1 MGAGFSFVVC
11 QKRLQIDND
20 DLYNT
25 FLNARKNYFI
35 DGTINADETYM
46 NINDLPDDAGIII
59 CGHGS
64 RAKISEEEFSLLAT
78 GLRARVPNLKV
89 EYGFLEYS
97 APNIHMALDRLVA
110 QGVKK
115 IYAVPGMLFAATHAQ
130 NDIPSVLTT
139 YQQKHDGLEIEYGRE
154 LGLHDEMIN
163 AFQTRILSALGYDK
177 APAAGE
183 LYDTMLVVVGRGT
196 SVTSA
201 NAEVAKLTRIVSEN
215 LGFGWA
221 ETVYSGVTYPS
232 VGRGLEMALKLGY
245 KKIVVAPYF
254 LFGGRLIDRIMGYVD
269 KVASENPDVTFARA
283 NYLRDQSHVINTFME
298 RINETIEGSVSG
310 ASAQNGQLSLMEDFT
325 QRLARGEVD
334 VHHHHAEFQP
344 EVEHAHEHSHS
355 HDDKANESTSGDS
368 HSSDHSHDHSHAHSH
383 GHSHAPYKHI
393 GHPNGPRTMIN
404 ENICCCFMRQFPQYI
419 IDEEK
424 AIKAE
429 LPGTP
434 ACKKSR

>member
-1 MGAGFSFVVC
+1 
-11 QKRLQIDND
+11 
-20 DLYNT
+20 
-25 FLNARKNYFI
+25 
-35 DGTINADETYM
+35 M
-46 NINDLPDDAGIII
+46 NINDLPSDAGILI

-64 RAKISEEEFSLLAT
+64 RAKISEEEFSLLAS
-78 GLRARVPNLKV
+78 GLRARVPTLKV

-130 NDIPSVLTT
+130 NDIPSVLTS

-163 AFQTRILSALGYDK
+163 AFQIRILNALGYESDK
-177 APAAGE
+177 TPEVGE

-201 NAEVAKLTRIVSEN
+201 NAEVAKLTRIVCEN

-269 KVASENPDVTFARA
+269 KVASENPGVTFTRA

-298 RINETIEGSVSG
+298 RINETISGNVGG

-344 EVEHAHEHSHS
+344 EVEHTHDHSNS
-355 HDDKANESTSGDS
+355 HDDKANESPSGDT
-368 HSSDHSHDHSHAHSH
+368 HDHSHS
-383 GHSHAPYKHI
+383 HSHAPYKHI

-404 ENICCCFMRQFPQYI
+404 ENICCCFMRQFPQHI

-424 AIKAE
+424 AIKLE